1 MIVMPNMNLSESNS
15 YYTILIILYLINI
28 IINIIVFG
36 LNTSTI

>member
-1 MIVMPNMNLSESNS
+1 MPNMNLSESNS

-36 LNTSTI
+36 LNTFTI